1 MIVKPDN
8 KLDRIMPMWGLG
20 ILGWS
25 GGFVFILTVELSK
38 FAELIFFGSLIM
50 QVAFSSLLIL

>member
-1 MIVKPDN
+1 
-8 KLDRIMPMWGLG
+8 MPMWGLG

-38 FAELIFFGSLIM
+38 FAELIFIGSLIM